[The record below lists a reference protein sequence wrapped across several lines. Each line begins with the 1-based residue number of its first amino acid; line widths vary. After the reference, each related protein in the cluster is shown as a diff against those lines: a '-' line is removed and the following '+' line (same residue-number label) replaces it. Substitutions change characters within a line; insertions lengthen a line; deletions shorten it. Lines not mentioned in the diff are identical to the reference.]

1 MWVSKPKF
9 HFNDFYQ
16 NFLARK
22 VVDKPVCVALMEFRL
37 YRVSRLLWIWRPAKV
52 DVYTLR
58 LLMLPV
64 MMTSWWRHCV
74 SDVAF
79 VPVRPPRLALGRCQ
93 RTIPSTTR
101 NNYKRSRFHRNFDL
115 DVRSLNW
122 PHPDRLHP
130 AGRQR
135 PPHTVPAGPTD
146 TDTLVY
152 GHLIT
157 RQLITWQLNT

>member
-64 MMTSWWRHCV
+64 MMTS
-74 SDVAF
+74 
-79 VPVRPPRLALGRCQ
+79 
-93 RTIPSTTR
+93 
-101 NNYKRSRFHRNFDL
+101 
-115 DVRSLNW
+115 
-122 PHPDRLHP
+122 
-130 AGRQR
+130 
-135 PPHTVPAGPTD
+135 
-146 TDTLVY
+146 
-152 GHLIT
+152 
-157 RQLITWQLNT
+157 